1 MRRNYTGGC
10 DPGDGGVEMIPFV
23 AVVSLRGRKSRTL
36 RIWVPLILLWLFLV
50 PLGVLLSPLVFI
62 VFLACRV
69 NPFRAFSV
77 GWQIL
82 YALNDTEFE
91 IDHPSA
97 GVSICV
103 F

>member
-1 MRRNYTGGC
+1 
-10 DPGDGGVEMIPFV
+10 MIPLV
-23 AVVSLRGRKSRTL
+23 AVVSLRGRESRTL
-36 RIWVPLILLWLFLV
+36 RVWVPLILVWLLLV
-50 PLGVLLSPLVFI
+50 PFAVLLSPLIFMVC
-62 VFLACRV
+62 LACRV

-82 YALNDTEFE
+82 RALSDTEVE
-91 IDHPSA
+91 IEHRSA

>member
-1 MRRNYTGGC
+1 
-10 DPGDGGVEMIPFV
+10 MIPLV
-23 AVVSLRGRKSRTL
+23 AVVSLRGRESRTL
-36 RIWVPLILLWLFLV
+36 RVWVPLILLWLLLV
-50 PLGVLLSPLVFI
+50 PLAVLLSPVI
-62 VFLACRV
+62 VIVCLACRV

-82 YALNDTEFE
+82 RALNDTEVE
-91 IDHPSA
+91 IEHRSA

>member
-1 MRRNYTGGC
+1 
-10 DPGDGGVEMIPFV
+10 MIPLV
-23 AVVSLRGRKSRTL
+23 AVVSLRGRESRTL
-36 RIWVPLILLWLFLV
+36 RVWVPLILLWLLLV
-50 PLGVLLSPLVFI
+50 PLAVLLSPVIFI
-62 VFLACRV
+62 VCLICRV

-82 YALNDTEFE
+82 RALNDTEVE
-91 IDHPSA
+91 IEHRSA